1 MNKED
6 FIKRFHTIKIF
17 KFEPPT
23 WEEFLETR
31 DENSFAH
38 WFCGDIAI
46 VMSEE
51 NGEKGIMHCAN
62 QFEISIFED
71 YDNLGKNFRYIN
83 EFGIDTREQQYYKAL
98 EYAQKIFLGLGKGE

>member
-6 FIKRFHTIKIF
+6 FIKRFYTTKTY

-23 WEEFLETR
+23 WEEFLSTKNG
-31 DENSFAH
+31 DNFAH
-38 WFCGDIAI
+38 WFCGDIAV

-51 NGEKGIMHCAN
+51 NGEKGIMHCYN

-83 EFGIDTREQQYYKAL
+83 EFGIDTREETYYEAL
-98 EYAQKIFLGLGKGE
+98 EYAQRLFIDKK